1 VIYAL
6 RLKNLA
12 DTKINTFVPD
22 FFTISP
28 AIRVYHHDKPE
39 ETHLS
44 VMSSFDDDDPEN
56 ATMTSLERH
65 KRLLPY
71 ANFYMM
77 PPYNQEQ
84 YKLPYMDIEEF
95 FREKPN
101 RDYLIRNRPQKP
113 PPPPRRGPPKK
124 VHQDPIFPKY
134 TPFLDSNAIPGP
146 FTPIRNRPTID
157 DDDLELGPPDDIPEH
172 EKEPKIK
179 NDIPDI
185 ISIYEKLTEL
195 KLAQERLNRI
205 PPILTQTIIISP
217 TQHRTTHTKT
227 ILFAQPPPPPP
238 PEPVIIPTQ
247 TIIVA
252 PSALPPPVPP
262 PIILAPSPNPPPP
275 QVILTPSPQPVTH
288 TQTHTQTY
296 TVTMS
301 PSPPPPMTQTQT
313 VFVTPH
319 QFHIKLEQPTKT
331 VIQSRIEPTKTII
344 HQFTATNI
352 DIPTGPE
359 KKPEVHR
366 YEPPSFTKYHY
377 FDYQRPK
384 YDDHYEPPK
393 YEPPEIQR
401 PKYEPPRHH
410 ERPKYEPPKYVP
422 STTPEPPRQER
433 PKFTTPNPDYDYKY
447 LYEYKYGDA
456 DPEEKVTQSPRKE
469 YGMDGPKMDK
479 PKYEYD
485 GKFVRVMPEVDTLVY
500 REKKNFTREQ
510 VAEEHDPDEYE
521 NDHHHHHDKPPM
533 TMTQDDYYH
542 HREKEVNGKPYG
554 EEVLV
559 RSGPN
564 AHPEVTTKIYVD
576 AEVDLRKPAVIVNG
590 AVFPVTDSDVGKEVE
605 QEIEKYSRYQPT
617 KNVEKQIEKQ
627 VHQNVQQMAES
638 FSSPPRFMA
647 TPQPQAAYER
657 PNALKEL
664 LRKLQE
670 SNMLPKT
677 LTADNIDNSIKT
689 LVRILDELKKRQKFV
704 KPIVVTEGPGDYG
717 DDDNETYDDDDIPN
731 VISQSYPSPAP
742 EGGTPGTPGVDYP
755 AMSSIPPT
763 TFNCKTQRYKGFFAD
778 PDTNCQVWHYC
789 DLNGGQSS
797 FLCPNGT
804 IFSQVALT
812 CDWWYNVKCSATPQL
827 YVLNERLYKYIIPL
841 APKFPEDYSGP
852 LVDKYLALKF
862 QEMEEKMKKEKEEKA
877 KKKKEKEGEDKE
889 KKEKSEEEKDSV
901 PDSSPA
907 APFRETLQTIE
918 DDNNK

>member
-1 VIYAL
+1 MDSLWIFAVL
-6 RLKNLA
+6 LL
-12 DTKINTFVPD
+12 DVLHLSTT
-22 FFTISP
+22 
-28 AIRVYHHDKPE
+28 IRVYHHDKPE

-44 VMSSFDDDDPEN
+44 VMSAPFDDSDDEN
-56 ATMTSLERH
+56 ATLSPLERH

-84 YKLPYMDIEEF
+84 YKLPYMEIEEF
-95 FREKPN
+95 FREKQN
-101 RDYLIRNRPQKP
+101 RDYIIRNRPQKP
-113 PPPPRRGPPKK
+113 SPPRRGPSKK
-124 VHQDPIFPKY
+124 IHQEPIYPKY

-146 FTPIRNRPTID
+146 FTPIRNRPRIND
-157 DDDLELGPPDDIPEH
+157 DPLDSAGPFEDEIPDH
-172 EKEPKIK
+172 EKEPKVK

-185 ISIYEKLTEL
+185 IAIYEKLTEL

-205 PPILTQTIIISP
+205 PPRVLTQTIVISP
-217 TQHRTTHTKT
+217 TQHRNMPTKT
-227 ILFAQPPPPPP
+227 ILVAPPPPPP

-247 TIIVA
+247 TIIIA
-252 PSALPPPVPP
+252 PSQLPTPPPPQ
-262 PIILAPSPNPPPP
+262 IILAPSPAPPPP
-275 QVILTPSPQPVTH
+275 QIILTPSPVPVTH
-288 TQTHTQTY
+288 TRTHFHTHT
-296 TVTMS
+296 VVVS
-301 PSPPPPMTQTQT
+301 PSAPPPKTQTQT
-313 VFVTPH
+313 VYVTPH
-319 QFHIKLEQPTKT
+319 QFHIKVEQPTKT
-331 VIQSRIEPTKTII
+331 VVQTRIEPTKTII

-359 KKPEVHR
+359 KERPEVVHK
-366 YEPPSFTKYHY
+366 YEPPPFTKYHY
-377 FDYQRPK
+377 YDYHNPK
-384 YDDHYEPPK
+384 YEDHYEPPK
-393 YEPPEIQR
+393 YEPPKTER
-401 PKYEPPRHH
+401 PKYEPPKH
-410 ERPKYEPPKYVP
+410 EPPAYEPPKYVP
-422 STTPEPPRQER
+422 STAPEPPRQER

-447 LYEYKYGDA
+447 LYEYKYGDP
-456 DPEEKVTQSPRKE
+456 DPEERATYSPRKE
-469 YGMDGPKMDK
+469 TEMERPEMEK

-485 GKFVRVMPEVDTLVY
+485 GKFVRVNPEIDTLVY
-500 REKKNFTREQ
+500 KEKKNFTREQ
-510 VAEEHDPDEYE
+510 VAMEHDPDEYE
-521 NDHHHHHDKPPM
+521 GDHHRHHDKPM
-533 TMTQDDYYH
+533 VTTQDDYYH

-554 EEVLV
+554 EEVMV

-564 AHPEVTTKIYVD
+564 SNPEVTTKIYVD

-590 AVFPVTDSDVGKEVE
+590 AVFPVTDSDVGKDVE

-638 FSSPPRFMA
+638 FSGPPRFTA
-647 TPQPQAAYER
+647 TPHPHVVYER
-657 PNALKEL
+657 PNSLKEL
-664 LRKLQE
+664 LRKLQA

-704 KPIVVTEGPGDYG
+704 RPIVVTEGPGDY
-717 DDDNETYDDDDIPN
+717 DEDDNEADDEDDIPN
-731 VISQSYPSPAP
+731 VISETYPSPGP

-755 AMSSIPPT
+755 ALSSIPPT

-862 QEMEEKMKKEKEEKA
+862 QEMEEKMKKEKQEKA
-877 KKKKEKEGEDKE
+877 KKQKEKEKDDEKE
-889 KKEKSEEEKDSV
+889 KQEENSNLV

-907 APFRETLQTIE
+907 TPFRETLQTIE